1 MIRCYLL
8 HGIKTI
14 DPGRSS
20 ISFFMHI
27 MPKFKVVLLKYLY
40 IPIIFSIIVPLIN
53 RRVIARMA
61 GEVWPG
67 QIILGHSNGAAV
79 AYGITKVVPTR
90 GLVLINPALDSD
102 IEFDEHL
109 EFIHVYWSHRDN
121 IVWLSAL
128 MPFSLWGRMGKTGYI
143 GKDPRVKQ
151 WEMPERHT
159 SIGTAEVAV
168 RWGPV
173 IVRNIEDALKSPPG

>member
-1 MIRCYLL
+1 MMKCYLL

-20 ISFFMHI
+20 ISFFRHI
-27 MPKFKVVLLKYLY
+27 MPRFHVVLLKYMY
-40 IPIIFSIIVPLIN
+40 IPVMFSLIVPFIN
-53 RRVIARMA
+53 RRVINRMVN
-61 GEVWPG
+61 EVWPE
-67 QIILGHSNGAAV
+67 QILMGHSNGAAV
-79 AYGITKVVPTR
+79 AYGITKKVKTR

-102 IEFDEHL
+102 VEFDKHL

-143 GKDPRVKQ
+143 GKDPRVRQ
-151 WEMPERHT
+151 WQMPHRHT

-173 IVRNIEDALKSPPG
+173 IVNNIERALKSPR

>member
-1 MIRCYLL
+1 MIKVYLL

-20 ISFFMHI
+20 ISFFRHI
-27 MPKFKVVLLKYLY
+27 MPRFQVVILSYMYIPVVLSLVV
-40 IPIIFSIIVPLIN
+40 PIINKYVI
-53 RRVIARMA
+53 RRLAKQ
-61 GEVWPG
+61 VWPR
-67 QIILGHSNGAAV
+67 QIIMGHSNGAAV
-79 AYGITKVVPTR
+79 AYGITKKVKTR

-102 IEFDEHL
+102 VEFDSQL

-151 WEMPERHT
+151 YEMPHRHT

-173 IVRNIEDALKSPPG
+173 IVNNIEQALKSPS